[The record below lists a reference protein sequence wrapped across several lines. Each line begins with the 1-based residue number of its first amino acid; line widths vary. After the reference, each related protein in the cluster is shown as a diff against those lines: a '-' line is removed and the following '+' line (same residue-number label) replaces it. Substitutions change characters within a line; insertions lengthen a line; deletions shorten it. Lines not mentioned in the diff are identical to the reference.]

1 MYDHLKV
8 WLNGRMIPWPE
19 AKAPILSHGFSRGS
33 AIFEIFGVHEG
44 PGGTVAFRMD
54 MHLNRLMRSAELL
67 GMQTGY
73 SSREIAE
80 AVAETVRANNIG
92 RGLVKIM
99 AYWGEEAV
107 IRLVLNS
114 KLDVAVFAIPASEE
128 LGLDNDGPVSACI
141 SKWRKLHHETVP
153 VEAKACANYLNG
165 YLARRDANLRGF
177 DVGLMAGTDGF
188 LAEGSVESVFLVK
201 DGVLKTPPLGGILS
215 GITRLSILQAAPAG
229 GIRASEEPLL
239 PEDLFNADEIF
250 LCNTGVK
257 ILPVERFEDRRLEA
271 PGPVTAKLM
280 ELMKRILNFS
290 DDRFRD
296 WFALLW

>member
-1 MYDHLKV
+1 MYDHLSV
-8 WLNGRMIPWPE
+8 WLNGKMISWPE
-19 AKAPILSHGFSRGS
+19 AKVPILSHALSRGS
-33 AIFEIFGVHEG
+33 AIFEIFGTHKG

-67 GMQTGY
+67 GMEMGY
-73 SSREIAE
+73 STRQIAE
-80 AVAETVRANNIG
+80 AVAETIRANNIG

-107 IRLVLNS
+107 VQLVLNS
-114 KLDVAVFAIPASEE
+114 KLDVAVFTIPSSDE
-128 LGLDNDGPVSACI
+128 LGLDNTGPVSACI
-141 SKWRKLHHETVP
+141 SKWHKLHDNTVP

-177 DVGLMAGTDGF
+177 DVGLMTGTEGF

-201 DGVLKTPPLGGILS
+201 DDVLKTPPLGRILS
-215 GITRLSILQAAPAG
+215 GITRLSILQAASAV
-229 GIRASEEPLL
+229 GIRASEEPLMS
-239 PEDLFNADEIF
+239 EDLFRADEIF

-257 ILPVERFEDRRLEA
+257 ILPVARFEDRTLES
-271 PGPVTAKLM
+271 PGPVTRKLM
-280 ELMKRILNFS
+280 ELMQRILNFS

-296 WFALLW
+296 WFAPL